1 MWEYDFVTI
10 ETEYGTGWNPFGGM
24 QIDTQGH
31 RELILQKAS
40 EGWRFVAAIP
50 TQQHATGQIDALDL
64 VFERE
69 KKE

>member
-10 ETEYGTGWNPFGGM
+10 ETEHGTGWNLFEGI

-31 RELILQKAS
+31 RELIARKAL

-50 TQQHATGQIDALDL
+50 TRQHATGQIDALDL